1 MNVPI
6 KPLMNVTY
14 SVDEIDIDVKRPQID
29 NNHFNEN
36 TIMSSNTN
44 TPISQAEKPK
54 SHFMVEQVT
63 IKKTVSSGQKNSSE
77 SSTQIKTI
85 KKTTFMCQKNVPKII
100 VSNWDEENESSN
112 SSDQID
118 VSKDNSPPV
127 NIVKISPKLV
137 EEMTIDKFHQ
147 SFTSNEPDNTEP
159 SRVCNDVMQTPVNKS
174 TPKKIPVNS
183 KSGYAIEKIDLNNN
197 YLNEKKDDFSCD
209 KSQSGYF
216 VVKNTQPANIEVEV
230 FNQTVIDANNNNK
243 KLFTD
248 INNNLC
254 TDETYK
260 TIDTVDNEYYLRNCA
275 NRNIP
280 STSSSSSKPPEVE
293 CLKTNENQ
301 AFENKEYT
309 CMKKIEI
316 SKEKAADL
324 MAKSSSVMVNRESY
338 SSLVK

>member
-1 MNVPI
+1 
-6 KPLMNVTY
+6 MNVTY
-14 SVDEIDIDVKRPQID
+14 SINEIDIDVKRPQI
-29 NNHFNEN
+29 NNNSED
-36 TIMSSNTN
+36 TIIMSANANTNTN
-44 TPISQAEKPK
+44 TPIPQAEKPK
-54 SHFMVEQVT
+54 SHFLVEQVT
-63 IKKTVSSGQKNSSE
+63 IKKTVSSGQMKSSE

-85 KKTTFMCQKNVPKII
+85 KKTTYMCQTNVPKIV
-100 VSNWDEENESSN
+100 VSNWDEEHESSN
-112 SSDQID
+112 NSDQID
-118 VSKDNSPPV
+118 VSKDNSSPV

-147 SFTSNEPDNTEP
+147 SFSSNEPDKTAP
-159 SRVCNDVMQTPVNKS
+159 SCSDVMQTPVNKS

-197 YLNEKKDDFSCD
+197 YLNEKKGDLSCD

-216 VVKNTQPANIEVEV
+216 VVQNTQPANIEVEV
-230 FNQTVIDANNNNK
+230 FNQTIIDASSNK

-248 INNNLC
+248 INNNMC

-280 STSSSSSKPPEVE
+280 SSSSSGSKPAEVE
-293 CLKTNENQ
+293 CLKTNEKL
-301 AFENKEYT
+301 AFENREYISVNQ
-309 CMKKIEI
+309 IEI

-324 MAKSSSVMVNRESY
+324 MAKSNSVIVNRESY